1 MPNQF
6 FSYTTKEKTKF
17 STFFFFLL
25 FKIYFPIPPVQMP
38 QPSVS

>member
-17 STFFFFLL
+17 STFFFLL